1 VLDILSLEIKKY
13 PSTAHLQ
20 GSCLQEGDSAATQLP
35 LAALAG
41 RHVVIE
47 EKYDG
52 ANSGISFS
60 AGGDL
65 LLQSRG
71 HYLVGGGSERQF
83 NLLKPWA
90 SAHSDALLERLEDV
104 YVMYGEW
111 MYAKH
116 SIYYD
121 SLPHYF
127 LEFDL
132 LDRRAG
138 LFLSTR
144 RRKAL
149 LAGSPVLSVP
159 VLYEGTMPATA
170 KLLWKLVQRSLAKSV
185 GWRASFEMTALRE
198 GLPLELCWKQTN
210 ASDKSEGLY
219 IKVENEDYVEGR
231 YKLVRSDFLQTIL
244 DSGSHHLQR
253 PILPNQLAAGVDLW
267 APTPTVDFTHL
278 GLETLTTPAA
288 LLACQPSQDA
298 GCLAQGDLS

>member
-1 VLDILSLEIKKY
+1 MLDILSLEIMKY

-20 GSCLQEGDSAATQLP
+20 GSHLQDGDSAATQLP

-60 AGGDL
+60 SSGDL

-90 SAHSDALLERLEDV
+90 SAHSDALLDRLEDA

-121 SLPHYF
+121 RLPHYF

-132 LDRRAG
+132 LERRSG
-138 LFLSTR
+138 RFLSTR
-144 RRKAL
+144 RRQAL

-159 VLYEGTMPATA
+159 VLYEGAMPATA
-170 KLLWKLVQRSLAKSV
+170 KLLWKLVQRSLAKSLC
-185 GWRASFEMTALRE
+185 WRDSFERTALRE
-198 GLPLELCWKQTN
+198 GLPLDLCWKQTN

-219 IKVENEDYVEGR
+219 IKVENADYVEGR

-253 PILPNQLAAGVDLW
+253 PILPNQLAPAADLW
-267 APTPTVDFTHL
+267 VPTPLVDFSHL
-278 GLETLTTPAA
+278 GLETLTSLQA
-288 LLACQPSQDA
+288 LQAYQPSRDA
-298 GCLAQGDLS
+298 GRLAQGDLS